1 MNLYG
6 DYAAQGFSLITTWPV
21 TLAQMQTWL
30 NAKEH
35 GEYTDNY
42 YDADSEILGI
52 YVDGFTHDET
62 IPTSYLIDRDGN
74 VRYWEIGEINEGD
87 WAGMIEELL

>member
-6 DYAAQGFSLITTWPV
+6 DYSIQGFSLITVWSV

-30 NAKEH
+30 NAKGH
-35 GEYTDNY
+35 AAYTDNY
-42 YDADSEILGI
+42 QDTDSEILGV
-52 YVDGFTHDET
+52 YVDEFTGDET

-74 VRYWEIGEINEGD
+74 VRHWEIGEINEGD
-87 WAGMIEELL
+87 WGDLIEELL